1 MNDVQFREEII
12 SKVSN
17 LERDLAF
24 VRGVI
29 EGADKKN
36 TDTKERAS
44 LYISCISLT
53 ASIILVVSKVLG
65 W

>member
-1 MNDVQFREEII
+1 MNDVEFRKEII

-17 LERDLAF
+17 LERDLAY

-29 EGADKKN
+29 EGSDKKKS
-36 TDTKERAS
+36 DTKERAS
-44 LYISCISLT
+44 LYISCVSLS
-53 ASIILVVSKVLG
+53 ASVILVFSKIFG